1 MEIHIKRAKNM
12 QENKA
17 QVPFY
22 TSPKERGP
30 HPGKI
35 GPKQEEN
42 RDKPKSNYLIFVEHP
57 HRPTQEVQR
66 SRPTKDGPI
75 WAHLWA
81 APPLGPNSPIFGRL
95 PLTAFP
101 WSVQVGMAVNS
112 MLRRRFVL
120 FIGGD

>member
-66 SRPTKDGPI
+66 SRPTEDGPN
-75 WAHLWA
+75 WAHCCHFLA
-81 APPLGPNSPIFGRL
+81 QSPSVEVL
-95 PLTAFP
+95 SPSSATALEMP
-101 WSVQVGMAVNS
+101 VGIS
-112 MLRRRFVL
+112 
-120 FIGGD
+120 